1 MSHTSTKVDLSD
13 GLELGK
19 SFPKP
24 SNPMLFSIS
33 KHSFLRIQGQLM
45 PMTGVISGVVT
56 PIDKT
61 KLNPLARL
69 KVRIFAKSVVIC

>member
-1 MSHTSTKVDLSD
+1 
-13 GLELGK
+13 
-19 SFPKP
+19 
-24 SNPMLFSIS
+24 MLFSIS